1 MSSSIAESATPT
13 PVGALWRQ
21 PSVRAGLVLGVGFGG
36 FADGIILHQILG
48 WHHLVCYTPNC
59 QPNSIAQLQMENT
72 QDGFF
77 HLGLWL
83 VTLTGT
89 GMLFRA
95 GRQAGPPTSGWG
107 LVGSMLA
114 GCGLFNLL
122 EGLVDHQIL
131 GIHHVL
137 PGSAHQFLYD
147 MLFLANGAVFLLIGI
162 LLAQSAKRPV

>member
-1 MSSSIAESATPT
+1 MNISIDNTKSS
-13 PVGALWRQ
+13 GAKPGILKN
-21 PSVRAGLVLGVGFGG
+21 PLVRAGLVLGAGFGG

-59 QPNSIAQLQMENT
+59 QPTSIAQLEMENT

-89 GMLFRA
+89 AMLFHAARRTGPA
-95 GRQAGPPTSGWG
+95 ASGRG
-107 LVGSMLA
+107 LLGAMLA
-114 GCGLFNLL
+114 GCGLFNLV

-147 MLFLANGAVFLLIGI
+147 MLFLANGALYLLVGAW
-162 LLAQSAKRPV
+162 LVKSVKKSV